1 LQLASERRAKYM
13 SSTTYTPVA
22 IPPVPASPAG
32 AGMVPPAL
40 GSGDVVARSA
50 ADGASRSG
58 VWVAIFAI
66 TMSFMAFTSA
76 LFVREG
82 TVVDWTH
89 LTLPPILY
97 VNTVVLLLGS
107 WTLVMASRAVNA
119 HVLLNSHAVKAVM
132 GWLLP
137 TLALGVLFIV
147 GQYIAWT
154 QLAAQGLYLA
164 TNANSSFFYVF
175 TGMHILHLLGG
186 IAALVYL
193 IGQLAGSHTT
203 FRRSA
208 FHNTAIYW
216 HFMGVLWLYLLFV
229 LRTKL

>member
-1 LQLASERRAKYM
+1 M

-22 IPPVPASPAG
+22 IPPVD
-32 AGMVPPAL
+32 VP
-40 GSGDVVARSA
+40 VVQPVRTSVNVAARSA

-66 TMSFMAFTSA
+66 TMFFAAFTSA

-82 TVVDWTH
+82 SAVDWTH
-89 LTLPPILY
+89 LVLPPILY
-97 VNTVVLLLGS
+97 ANTMVLLLGS
-107 WTLVMASRAVNA
+107 LTLVMASRVVNA
-119 HVLLNSHAVKAVM
+119 HALLDSHAVKTVM
-132 GWLLP
+132 VWLIA
-137 TLALGVLFIV
+137 TLVLGSLFIA
-147 GQYIAWT
+147 GQYEAWR
-154 QLAAQGLYLA
+154 QLAAQGLFLS
-164 TNANSSFFYVF
+164 TNPNSSFFYVF

-203 FRRSA
+203 FRRAA
-208 FHNTAIYW
+208 FQNTAIYW
-216 HFMGVLWLYLLFV
+216 HFMGVLWLYLLFI

>member
-1 LQLASERRAKYM
+1 M

-22 IPPVPASPAG
+22 IPPVD
-32 AGMVPPAL
+32 VP
-40 GSGDVVARSA
+40 VVQPVRTSVNVAARSA

-66 TMSFMAFTSA
+66 TMFFAAFTSA

-82 TVVDWTH
+82 SAADWTH
-89 LTLPPILY
+89 LVLPPILY
-97 VNTVVLLLGS
+97 ANTMMLLLGS
-107 WTLVMASRAVNA
+107 LTLVMASRVVNA
-119 HVLLNSHAVKAVM
+119 HVLLDSHAVKTVM
-132 GWLLP
+132 VWLIA
-137 TLALGVLFIV
+137 TLVLGSLFIA
-147 GQYIAWT
+147 GQYEAWR
-154 QLAAQGLYLA
+154 QLAAQGLFLS
-164 TNANSSFFYVF
+164 TNPNSSFFYVF

-203 FRRSA
+203 FRRAA
-208 FHNTAIYW
+208 FQNTAIYW

>member
-1 LQLASERRAKYM
+1 M

-22 IPPVPASPAG
+22 IPPVD
-32 AGMVPPAL
+32 VP
-40 GSGDVVARSA
+40 VVKPVRTSVNVAARSA

-66 TMSFMAFTSA
+66 TMFFAAFTSA

-82 TVVDWTH
+82 SAVDWTH
-89 LTLPPILY
+89 LVLPPILY
-97 VNTVVLLLGS
+97 ANTMVLLLGS
-107 WTLVMASRAVNA
+107 LTLVMASRVVNA
-119 HVLLNSHAVKAVM
+119 HALLDSHAVKTVM
-132 GWLLP
+132 VWLIA
-137 TLALGVLFIV
+137 TLVLGSLFIA
-147 GQYIAWT
+147 GQYEAWR
-154 QLAAQGLYLA
+154 QLAAQGLFLS
-164 TNANSSFFYVF
+164 TNPNSSFFYVF

-203 FRRSA
+203 FRRAA
-208 FHNTAIYW
+208 FQNTAIYW
-216 HFMGVLWLYLLFV
+216 HFMGVLWLYLLFI

>member
-1 LQLASERRAKYM
+1 M

-22 IPPVPASPAG
+22 IPVAQQ
-32 AGMVPPAL
+32 VRTRVK
-40 GSGDVVARSA
+40 VVARSA

-66 TMSFMAFTSA
+66 TKSFAAFTSA

-82 TVVDWTH
+82 GSVDWTH
-89 LTLPPILY
+89 LVLPPILY
-97 VNTVVLLLGS
+97 ANTMVLLLGS
-107 WTLVMASRAVNA
+107 VTLWRASSIVNAHPSLDSRAV
-119 HVLLNSHAVKAVM
+119 KPVM
-132 GWLLP
+132 GWLIA
-137 TLALGVLFIV
+137 TLALGLLFIA
-147 GQYIAWT
+147 GQYEAWR
-154 QLAAQGLYLA
+154 QLAAQGLFLS
-164 TNANSSFFYVF
+164 TNPNSSFFYVF

-193 IGQLAGSHTT
+193 VGQLVGSHTT
-203 FRRSA
+203 FRRAA

-216 HFMGVLWLYLLFV
+216 HFMDVLWLYLLFV

>member
-1 LQLASERRAKYM
+1 M
-13 SSTTYTPVA
+13 SSTTYTPVTLTA
-22 IPPVPASPAG
+22 VKPARASVNTASR
-32 AGMVPPAL
+32 V
-40 GSGDVVARSA
+40 A

-82 TVVDWTH
+82 TAVDWTH

-107 WTLVMASRAVNA
+107 LTLVMASRIVNA
-119 HVLLNSHAVKAVM
+119 QVLLDSREVKTVM
-132 GWLLP
+132 GWLLA
-137 TLALGVLFIV
+137 TLALGALFIV

-186 IAALVYL
+186 IAALVYVV
-193 IGQLAGSHTT
+193 GQLVGSHTT
-203 FRRSA
+203 FRRTS

-216 HFMGVLWLYLLFV
+216 HFMGVLWVYLLFV

>member
-1 LQLASERRAKYM
+1 M
-13 SSTTYTPVA
+13 SSTTYTPVSL
-22 IPPVPASPAG
+22 PAVKPAR
-32 AGMVPPAL
+32 ASVNTA
-40 GSGDVVARSA
+40 SRVA

-82 TVVDWTH
+82 AAVDWTH

-97 VNTVVLLLGS
+97 ANTVVLLLGS
-107 WTLVMASRAVNA
+107 FTLVMASRIVNSQ
-119 HVLLNSHAVKAVM
+119 VLLDSHEVKVVM
-132 GWLLP
+132 GWLLA

-175 TGMHILHLLGG
+175 TGMHTLHLLGG
-186 IAALVYL
+186 IVALVYVM
-193 IGQLAGSHTT
+193 GQLVGSHST
-203 FRRSA
+203 FRRAS
-208 FHNTAIYW
+208 FQNTAIYW

>member
-1 LQLASERRAKYM
+1 M
-13 SSTTYTPVA
+13 SSTTYTPVSLTA
-22 IPPVPASPAG
+22 VKPARASVNTASC
-32 AGMVPPAL
+32 V
-40 GSGDVVARSA
+40 A

-66 TMSFMAFTSA
+66 TMCFMAFTSA

-82 TVVDWTH
+82 TAVDWTH

-107 WTLVMASRAVNA
+107 LTLVMASRIVNVQ
-119 HVLLNSHAVKAVM
+119 VLLDSREVKIVM
-132 GWLLP
+132 GWLLA
-137 TLALGVLFIV
+137 TLALGALFIV

-193 IGQLAGSHTT
+193 VGQLVGSHTT
-203 FRRSA
+203 FRRTS

-216 HFMGVLWLYLLFV
+216 HFMGVLWVYLLFV

>member
-1 LQLASERRAKYM
+1 M

-22 IPPVPASPAG
+22 IPVTHAAARTG
-32 AGMVPPAL
+32 VNI
-40 GSGDVVARSA
+40 VARSA

-66 TMSFMAFTSA
+66 TMSFAAFTSA

-82 TVVDWTH
+82 SAVDWTH
-89 LTLPPILY
+89 LVLPPILY
-97 VNTVVLLLGS
+97 VNTMVLLLGS
-107 WTLVMASRAVNA
+107 LTLWRASRAVNA
-119 HVLLNSHAVKAVM
+119 QTLLDSHAVKTVM
-132 GWLLP
+132 GWLIA
-137 TLALGVLFIV
+137 TLALGLLFIA
-147 GQYIAWT
+147 GQYEAWR
-154 QLAAQGLYLA
+154 QLAAQGLFLS

-193 IGQLAGSHTT
+193 VGQLVGSHTT
-203 FRRSA
+203 FRRAA
-208 FHNTAIYW
+208 FHNTTIYW
-216 HFMGVLWLYLLFV
+216 HFMGVLWVYLLFV

>member
-1 LQLASERRAKYM
+1 M
-13 SSTTYTPVA
+13 SSTTYTPVSLTA
-22 IPPVPASPAG
+22 VKPARASVNTASR
-32 AGMVPPAL
+32 V
-40 GSGDVVARSA
+40 A

-82 TVVDWTH
+82 TAVDWTH

-107 WTLVMASRAVNA
+107 LTLVIASRIVNA
-119 HVLLNSHAVKAVM
+119 PVLLDSREVKIVM
-132 GWLLP
+132 GWLLA
-137 TLALGVLFIV
+137 TLALGALFIV

-186 IAALVYL
+186 IAALVYVV
-193 IGQLAGSHTT
+193 GQLVGSHTT
-203 FRRSA
+203 FRRTS

-216 HFMGVLWLYLLFV
+216 HFMGVLWVYLLFV

>member
-1 LQLASERRAKYM
+1 M
-13 SSTTYTPVA
+13 SSTTYTPVSLTA
-22 IPPVPASPAG
+22 VKPARASLNTASR
-32 AGMVPPAL
+32 V
-40 GSGDVVARSA
+40 A

-82 TVVDWTH
+82 TAVDWTH

-107 WTLVMASRAVNA
+107 LTLVMASRIVNA
-119 HVLLNSHAVKAVM
+119 QVLLDSREVKIVM
-132 GWLLP
+132 GWLLA
-137 TLALGVLFIV
+137 TLALGALFIV

-193 IGQLAGSHTT
+193 VGQLVGSHTT
-203 FRRSA
+203 FRRTS

-216 HFMGVLWLYLLFV
+216 HFMGVLWVYLLFV

>member
-1 LQLASERRAKYM
+1 M
-13 SSTTYTPVA
+13 SSTTYTPVSLTA
-22 IPPVPASPAG
+22 VKPARASVNTASR
-32 AGMVPPAL
+32 V
-40 GSGDVVARSA
+40 A

-82 TVVDWTH
+82 TAVDWTH

-107 WTLVMASRAVNA
+107 LTLVMASRIVNA
-119 HVLLNSHAVKAVM
+119 QVLLDSREVKTVM
-132 GWLLP
+132 GWLLA
-137 TLALGVLFIV
+137 TLALGALFIV

-193 IGQLAGSHTT
+193 VGQLVGSHTT
-203 FRRSA
+203 FRRTS

-216 HFMGVLWLYLLFV
+216 HFMGVLWVYLLFV

>member
-1 LQLASERRAKYM
+1 M
-13 SSTTYTPVA
+13 SSTTYTPVSLTA
-22 IPPVPASPAG
+22 VKPARASVNTASR
-32 AGMVPPAL
+32 V
-40 GSGDVVARSA
+40 A

-82 TVVDWTH
+82 TAVDWTH

-107 WTLVMASRAVNA
+107 LTLVMASRIVNA
-119 HVLLNSHAVKAVM
+119 PVLLDSREVRIVM
-132 GWLLP
+132 GWLLA
-137 TLALGVLFIV
+137 TLALGALFIV

-186 IAALVYL
+186 IAALVYVV
-193 IGQLAGSHTT
+193 GQLVGSHTT
-203 FRRSA
+203 FRRTS

-216 HFMGVLWLYLLFV
+216 HFMGVLWVYLLFV

>member
-1 LQLASERRAKYM
+1 M

-22 IPPVPASPAG
+22 LPAVQPVRAG
-32 AGMVPPAL
+32 VNIA
-40 GSGDVVARSA
+40 ARSA

-66 TMSFMAFTSA
+66 TMSFAAFTSA

-82 TVVDWTH
+82 AAVDWTH
-89 LTLPPILY
+89 LVLPPILY
-97 VNTVVLLLGS
+97 ANTMVLLLGS
-107 WTLVMASRAVNA
+107 ATLMAAGHAVNA
-119 HVLLNSHAVKAVM
+119 HALLESHAVKTVM
-132 GWLLP
+132 GWLIA
-137 TLALGVLFIV
+137 TLALGLLFIA
-147 GQYIAWT
+147 GQYEAWR
-154 QLAAQGLYLA
+154 QLAAQGLFLS
-164 TNANSSFFYVF
+164 TNPNSSFFYVF

-193 IGQLAGSHTT
+193 VGQLVGSHTT
-203 FRRSA
+203 FRRAA

-216 HFMGVLWLYLLFV
+216 HFMGALWLYLLFV

>member
-1 LQLASERRAKYM
+1 M
-13 SSTTYTPVA
+13 SSRTYTPVA
-22 IPPVPASPAG
+22 IPP
-32 AGMVPPAL
+32 
-40 GSGDVVARSA
+40 GDLAIAEPVRTSVKVAARSA

-66 TMSFMAFTSA
+66 TMSFAAFTSA

-82 TVVDWTH
+82 SAAVEWTH
-89 LTLPPILY
+89 LVLPPILY
-97 VNTVVLLLGS
+97 ANTMVLLLGS
-107 WTLVMASRAVNA
+107 VTLWMASRAVNA
-119 HVLLNSHAVKAVM
+119 HSLLDSHVMKTVM
-132 GWLLP
+132 GWLIA
-137 TLALGVLFIV
+137 TLALGLLFIA
-147 GQYIAWT
+147 GQYEAWR
-154 QLAAQGLYLA
+154 QLAAQGLFLA
-164 TNANSSFFYVF
+164 TNPNSSFFYVF

-193 IGQLAGSHTT
+193 IGQLVGSHST
-203 FRRSA
+203 FRRAA

>member
-1 LQLASERRAKYM
+1 M
-13 SSTTYTPVA
+13 SSTTYTPVTLTA
-22 IPPVPASPAG
+22 VKPARASVNTASR
-32 AGMVPPAL
+32 V
-40 GSGDVVARSA
+40 A

-82 TVVDWTH
+82 TAVDWTH

-107 WTLVMASRAVNA
+107 LTLVMASRIVNA
-119 HVLLNSHAVKAVM
+119 QVLLDSRAVKTVM
-132 GWLLP
+132 GWLLA
-137 TLALGVLFIV
+137 TLALGALFIV

-186 IAALVYL
+186 IAALVYVV
-193 IGQLAGSHTT
+193 GQLVGSHTT
-203 FRRSA
+203 FRRTS

-216 HFMGVLWLYLLFV
+216 HFMGVLWVYLLFV

>member
-1 LQLASERRAKYM
+1 M
-13 SSTTYTPVA
+13 SSTIYTPVA
-22 IPPVPASPAG
+22 IPPVDVPLVQPARTN
-32 AGMVPPAL
+32 VN
-40 GSGDVVARSA
+40 VAVRSA

-66 TMSFMAFTSA
+66 TMSFAAFTSA

-82 TVVDWTH
+82 SAAVDWTH
-89 LTLPPILY
+89 LVLPPILY
-97 VNTVVLLLGS
+97 ANTMVLLLGS
-107 WTLVMASRAVNA
+107 VTLWMASRAVNA
-119 HVLLNSHAVKAVM
+119 HSLLDSHAMKTVM
-132 GWLLP
+132 GWLIA
-137 TLALGVLFIV
+137 TLALGLLFIA
-147 GQYIAWT
+147 GQYEAWR
-154 QLAAQGLYLA
+154 QLAAQGLFLS
-164 TNANSSFFYVF
+164 TNPNSSFFYVF

-193 IGQLAGSHTT
+193 IGQLVGSHST
-203 FRRSA
+203 FRRAA